1 MKNIS
6 IRVVDGFVGK
16 RYQQQHSIQNKEGCV
31 KAGSNNIA
39 EREIT
44 GIRIELEK
52 KKKNVREENRE
63 EK

>member
-1 MKNIS
+1 M
-6 IRVVDGFVGK
+6 GK